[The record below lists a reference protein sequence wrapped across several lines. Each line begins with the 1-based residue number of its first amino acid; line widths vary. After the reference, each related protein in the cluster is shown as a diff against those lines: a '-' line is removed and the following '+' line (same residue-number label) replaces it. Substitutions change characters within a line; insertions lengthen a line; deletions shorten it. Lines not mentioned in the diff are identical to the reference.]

1 VRGAE
6 ADRNLRILVIEDSE
20 DDLLLL
26 QYEFKRAGYA
36 PHIERVETSADM
48 RHSLLEDR
56 WDIIIAD
63 YILPRFSGLE
73 ALAILKDSGQDI
85 PLIIVSGKIGE
96 DIAVEAMR
104 AGAQDY
110 IVKGN
115 LGRLVP
121 AVERELREADTRR
134 LRRMAEEALKESQAM
149 LGALAATA
157 ADAMVMMDDSGRV
170 TYWSPSA
177 VRIFG
182 YNEQEAIGAELHN
195 LLVPGK
201 LRDSFKNVLQRVV
214 DTERAPA
221 ADNRF
226 EFPAVRR
233 DGTEFPVEVSLSTLE
248 LANRRQAVGIIRD
261 ITERK
266 RAEVE
271 LLRHRDHL
279 GELVEERTAAL
290 RQTNEHLQQ
299 EIQERLIVEEA
310 LWKAVSRA
318 EEEKAKSEAIIA
330 AMGDGVVIHDT
341 DFRILYQ
348 NRIHREMFGDHVGGL
363 CYKAYFNSDE
373 VCEDCPV
380 QKAFGDLRNHTAE
393 KIFTNAG
400 GIFHTEITAS
410 PLKDAEGKILA
421 GIMIVRDISE
431 RKNMED
437 ELREHRDHLDFLV
450 RERTAELRKVNKELR
465 AEIMRRIQMEKDL
478 IESQRFVQRIADAT
492 PNLLYLYDVVE
503 NKNVYINPRVQEILG
518 YSAEDVRRAGS
529 SFFKAFGH
537 SDDLNI
543 IESLRE
549 RFSGAKDGDIVE
561 SHNRMKNAQGEWRWF
576 HSRNVVFKR
585 TSDGLPKLI
594 LGVAQDI
601 TEQREAEDE
610 LKSSRQQL
618 RHLLAHLQSVR
629 EDERTRISREIHDE
643 LGQSLTALKM
653 DVSLLIRRFGRN
665 QKELREKAQSM
676 SKLIDMNIKTVKRI
690 SAELRPGLLDE
701 LGLTAA
707 LEWQAEEFQ
716 ERTGIKCELAISPED
731 ITLDRNVSTT
741 IFRVFQETLTN
752 IVRHARAKN
761 VSIDLR
767 EEGGQITL
775 CVADDGKGITKS
787 QVSSPKSI
795 GLIGIRERVAFL
807 GGDVNF
813 AGEKDGGTTV
823 TVTIPI
829 GLA

>member
-1 VRGAE
+1 VQGA
-6 ADRNLRILVIEDSE
+6 DVNGDLRILVIEDSE
-20 DDLLLL
+20 DDLLLV

-36 PHIERVETSADM
+36 PYIERVETSADM
-48 RHSLLEDR
+48 QHALLKDR
-56 WDIIIAD
+56 WDVIISD

-73 ALAILKDSGQDI
+73 ALAMLKESGQDI
-85 PLIIVSGKIGE
+85 PFIIVSGKIGE

-134 LRRMAEEALKESQAM
+134 QRRVAEEALKESQAM
-149 LGALAATA
+149 LSALAATA
-157 ADAMVMMDDSGRV
+157 ADAIVMMDGSGRM
-170 TYWSPSA
+170 TYWNPSA
-177 VRIFG
+177 GRIFG
-182 YNEQEAIGAELHN
+182 YREKEAIGNELHN
-195 LLVPGK
+195 LLAPGK
-201 LRDSFKNVLQRVV
+201 LRDSFKRVLQKFV
-214 DTERAPA
+214 DAGRAPA
-221 ADNRF
+221 ADDMF
-226 EFPAVRR
+226 EFPAVRK
-233 DGTEFPVEVSLSTLE
+233 DGTEFPAEVSLSTLE
-248 LANRRQAVGIIRD
+248 LGNRRHAVGIIRD

-266 RAEVE
+266 RAEEE

-290 RQTNEHLQQ
+290 KQTNEHLQQ
-299 EIQERLIVEEA
+299 EIEERLIVEEA

-330 AMGDGVVIHDT
+330 GMGDGVVIQDT
-341 DFRILYQ
+341 NFRVIYQ
-348 NRIHREMFGDHVGGL
+348 NRIHREMFGDHIGGF
-363 CYKAYFNSDE
+363 CYKAYFNKDE
-373 VCEDCPV
+373 VCEHCPV
-380 QKAFGDLRNHTAE
+380 QKAFGDLRIHKAD
-393 KIFTNAG
+393 KVFTNAG

-410 PLKDAEGKILA
+410 PLKDAEGKITA

-503 NKNVYINPRVQEILG
+503 NKNVYINPRIQEILG
-518 YSAEDVRRAGS
+518 HSPEDVRRAGT

-537 SDDLNI
+537 PDDLNI
-543 IESLRE
+543 IQSLRE
-549 RFSGAKDGDIVE
+549 RFSEASDGDIVE
-561 SHNRMKNAQGEWRWF
+561 SHYRMRNERGEWRWF

-585 TSDGLPKLI
+585 TSDGLLKLV
-594 LGVAQDI
+594 LGIAQDI

-653 DVSLLIRRFGRN
+653 DVSWLIKRFGRD
-665 QKELREKAQSM
+665 QKELREKAQRM
-676 SKLIDMNIKTVKRI
+676 SKLIDMNIQTVKRI

-716 ERTGIKCELAISPED
+716 DRTGIKCELSISPED

-761 VSIDLR
+761 VSVNLM
-767 EEGGQITL
+767 EKKGQIVL
-775 CVADDGKGITKS
+775 SVADDGKGLTKS

-795 GLIGIRERVAFL
+795 GLMGIRERVAFL
-807 GGDVNF
+807 GGDVKF
-813 AGEKDGGTTV
+813 SGEKDKGTTV

-829 GLA
+829 SPE